1 MLSKVW
7 LVYCVWMY
15 KSYSNCLSFP
25 HFPAQQSGERERR
38 RERERA
44 KDKGEEDSEGH
55 KEKKTKK
62 TRGDYTKSVNK
73 KNGISF
79 FLLNLITAKPESS
92 N

>member
-1 MLSKVW
+1 MSGCARATLIVSPFLIFLLSR
-7 LVYCVWMY
+7 
-15 KSYSNCLSFP
+15 
-25 HFPAQQSGERERR
+25 AERERR

-62 TRGDYTKSVNK
+62 TRGDYTESVNK

-79 FLLNLITAKPESS
+79 FLLNLITAKLESS

>member
-1 MLSKVW
+1 MSGCTRATVIVSPFLIFLLSR
-7 LVYCVWMY
+7 
-15 KSYSNCLSFP
+15 
-25 HFPAQQSGERERR
+25 AERERR